1 MSKNMLKSI
10 HRRAI
15 GLSRNDEVMAPKGF
29 TSGGDGTP
37 TVVLESHNTVSHF
50 DDFLGIYLADTG
62 SGGPYYN
69 LHGTDTGGDNSLALL
84 SGASGGVLRMQSP
97 QNFSIGATAAPDMQ
111 GIVLGR
117 NFQSSQGRLRVGA
130 RVRNSDTGTTPNG
143 ISVFVGLTDDTGTT
157 EVPMFVDTGEDNSNA
172 NGEIAAL
179 AANAVGWLYDTSLD
193 TGSGIT
199 SAKWVGVAVAGGT
212 VTTSPVIASSGMVP
226 NVWDTVEVELDRNSP
241 SDTGG
246 SAHFYLNGQKVG
258 VITQP
263 VVASNTKLTPVITL
277 TGHHKHDA
285 NVNKIDVD
293 YLAVSAARDTGL

>member
-1 MSKNMLKSI
+1 MSKTMLKSL
-10 HRRAI
+10 HRRAVGI
-15 GLSRNDEVMAPKGF
+15 SRNDELIVPKGIS
-29 TSGGDGTP
+29 TGGDGTP
-37 TVVLESHNTVSHF
+37 TVVLNSHNTVSHF
-50 DDFLGIYLADTG
+50 DDFLGMRQIDTG
-62 SGGPYYN
+62 EDTYY
-69 LHGTDTGGDNSLALL
+69 LVRGTDTGGDNVSSTL
-84 SGASGGVLRMQSP
+84 SGASGGVLRLQSP
-97 QNFSIGATAAPDMQ
+97 QNFAVGATAAPDMI

-172 NGEIAAL
+172 NGELAAL

-212 VTTSPVIASSGMVP
+212 VTTSPVIASTGMVP
-226 NVWDTVEVELDRNSP
+226 NNWDVVEVELDRNSP

-246 SAHFYLNGQKVG
+246 SAHFWLNGQKIG
-258 VITQP
+258 IISGP
-263 VVASNTKLTPVITL
+263 AVASNTKLTPVITL
-277 TGHHKHDA
+277 TGHHKDAA

-293 YLAVSAARDTGL
+293 YLAVSGARDTGL